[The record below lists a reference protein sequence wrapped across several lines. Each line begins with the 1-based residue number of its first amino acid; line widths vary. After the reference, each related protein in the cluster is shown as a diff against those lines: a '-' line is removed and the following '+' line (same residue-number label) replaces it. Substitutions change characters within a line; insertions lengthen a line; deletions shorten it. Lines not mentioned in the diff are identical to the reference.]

1 MVNTMS
7 IKFNFKKLH
16 EVRNHKPVFP
26 PLSSGTGIVRPFG
39 DFPSKK
45 NLNPSKKKDF
55 RPFFSG
61 EQTWLPSR
69 WDRDSPDCY
78 WKWKKCP
85 DFPISSWKRPESFE
99 IVYIGSRT
107 VAPWKTII
115 TFILTDRFQF
125 CFFISVPYMCLYVLL
140 KVRCDQ

>member
-7 IKFNFKKLH
+7 IEFNFKKLH

-45 NLNPSKKKDF
+45 NLNPSQKKISVL
-55 RPFFSG
+55 FFFGGADLITVLMRSG
-61 EQTWLPSR
+61 QSR
-69 WDRDSPDCY
+69 FLL
-78 WKWKKCP
+78 KMKKCP